1 MADSMSRLWAFLI
14 IQRPG
19 SHWSLTQLHHSH
31 LSQWLLLPSA
41 PERASLLEGQGHCL
55 EVGAQSQELGPS
67 RIHWNNQC
75 LESTKQHLGEERRQ
89 GAQDTE
95 CPKWTRDKD
104 HRHLD

>member
-1 MADSMSRLWAFLI
+1 MAESVSRLRAFLI

-67 RIHWNNQC
+67 RIHWNNH
-75 LESTKQHLGEERRQ
+75 TFRGGEKAR
-89 GAQDTE
+89 
-95 CPKWTRDKD
+95 CPGYRVLQMD
-104 HRHLD
+104 